1 MSGDDEP
8 SDDEPS
14 DEALMT
20 AYRGG
25 DARALRELF
34 RRHAP
39 RLTRLMA
46 MHVGSHGDA
55 QDVVQATFLNLH
67 RARFDFREG
76 SRLRPWLYTIAYNLM
91 RDHHRYRARR
101 PEDTTEPAR
110 QHAHPGDSPS
120 PDAVLQDEP
129 VRRALAQLPEAQ
141 REVIL
146 LHWFEGLS
154 FAEIAEIV
162 GAGRSAVK
170 VRAHRGYKRLRELLE
185 ADGIGDVTGRGSG
198 T

>member
-1 MSGDDEP
+1 MANDEP
-8 SDDEPS
+8 HPLD

-25 DARALRELF
+25 DTRALRELF

-46 MHVGSHGDA
+46 LQLGSHSDA

-67 RARFDFREG
+67 RARNDFREG

-101 PEDTTEPAR
+101 PEDLTEPSL
-110 QHAHPGDSPS
+110 QHEIPGTTPS
-120 PDAVLQDEP
+120 PDAALLDEP
-129 VRRALAQLPEAQ
+129 VRRALAKLPEAQ

-154 FAEIAEIV
+154 FAEIAEIA

-185 ADGIGDVTGRGSG
+185 AEGIGDVTGPGRKA
-198 T
+198 

>member
-1 MSGDDEP
+1 MAS
-8 SDDEPS
+8 DEPS
-14 DEALMT
+14 DEALMA
-20 AYRGG
+20 AYRQG

-39 RLTRLMA
+39 RLTRMLA
-46 MHVGSHGDA
+46 MHLGSHSDA

-67 RARFDFREG
+67 RARNDFREG
-76 SRLRPWLYTIAYNLM
+76 ARLRPWLYTIAYNLM
-91 RDHHRYRARR
+91 RDHHRYRGRR
-101 PEDTTEPAR
+101 PEDPTEPAR
-110 QHAHPGDSPS
+110 HDAHPGSAPS
-120 PDAVLQDEP
+120 PDAPLLDEP

-141 REVIL
+141 REVIV

-170 VRAHRGYKRLRELLE
+170 VRAHRGYKQLRELLE
-185 ADGIGDVTGRGSG
+185 AAGLGEGHVTGRGPE

>member
-1 MSGDDEP
+1 MTPDDP
-8 SDDEPS
+8 SQRD
-14 DEALMT
+14 DEALMA

-46 MHVGSHGDA
+46 MHLGSQSDA
-55 QDVVQATFLNLH
+55 QDIVQATFLNLH
-67 RARFDFREG
+67 RARLDFREG

-91 RDHHRYRARR
+91 RDHHRYRGRR
-101 PEDTTEPAR
+101 PEDLTEPAR
-110 QHAHPGDSPS
+110 QHAHPGSTPS
-120 PDAVLQDEP
+120 PDAPLLDEP
-129 VRRALAQLPEAQ
+129 VRRALTQLPEAQ

-154 FAEIAEIV
+154 FGEIAEIV

-185 ADGIGDVTGRGSG
+185 ADGLGDVTGRGPEA
-198 T
+198 

>member
-1 MSGDDEP
+1 MPDEP
-8 SDDEPS
+8 AELSQLA
-14 DEALMT
+14 DEALMA

-25 DARALRELF
+25 DARALRELH

-46 MHVGSHGDA
+46 MHLGSHSDA

-67 RARFDFREG
+67 RARLDFREG

-91 RDHHRYRARR
+91 RDHHRYRGRR
-101 PEDTTEPAR
+101 PEDPTEPAL
-110 QHAHPGDSPS
+110 QHAHPGTTPS
-120 PDAVLQDEP
+120 PEAPLLDEP

-141 REVIL
+141 REVII

-154 FAEIAEIV
+154 FAEIADIA

-185 ADGIGDVTGRGSG
+185 ADGLGDVTGRGREA
-198 T
+198 